1 MHAITEAAVV
11 SAAPSSPAR
20 TPAQAVTPYRAV
32 LQHPTSALAGHGG
45 ERPDVATSAILGY
58 N

>member
-1 MHAITEAAVV
+1 MNATTQTAAI
-11 SAAPSSPAR
+11 AAPSTIER

-32 LQHPTSALAGHGG
+32 LQHPTSALAGHAGDHP
-45 ERPDVATSAILGY
+45 EVATSAILGY

>member
-1 MHAITEAAVV
+1 MNAINEAAPV
-11 SAAPSSPAR
+11 APSTAAR

-32 LQHPTSALAGHGG
+32 LQHPTSALAGHAGDH
-45 ERPDVATSAILGY
+45 PDVGTSAILGY

>member
-1 MHAITEAAVV
+1 MNATTPTAVAAT
-11 SAAPSSPAR
+11 APSTAAR

-32 LQHPTSALAGHGG
+32 LQHPTSALAGHAGDHPEVG
-45 ERPDVATSAILGY
+45 TSAILGY